1 MSLMSLPKAE
11 LHLHVEGTIEPEL
24 VFELAA
30 RNRVELPFADIEDL
44 RGRYV
49 FEDLQSF
56 LNLYYAAME
65 VLRTAEDFTDLARAY
80 LDRAHAQGVRHVEM
94 FFDPQPHLDRGLA
107 LEAVVDGLS
116 AALAEAEQAGRM
128 TGGLIMCFLR
138 DRGPDEAAA
147 VLQAA
152 RSRIG
157 SLIGVGLDS
166 AEVGYPP
173 GPFREVYAAA
183 RDLGLHTVAHAGE
196 EGPPAYVWEALDMLG
211 VERIDHGI
219 RSMEDPELVR
229 RLRRDRTPLT
239 VCPLSNVRLGAVE
252 RLALHPLPQMLAENL
267 MVTVNSD
274 DPAYFGGYVGDNY
287 RACEEELGLERH
299 ALILLAQNSVNASFA
314 SPERKADLL
323 AEIDAWTQVD
333 SRG

>member
-11 LHLHVEGTIEPEL
+11 LHLHVEGTMEPEL

-44 RGRYV
+44 RRRYV
-49 FEDLQSF
+49 FADLQSF
-56 LNLYYAAME
+56 LNLYYAAMD
-65 VLRTAEDFTDLARAY
+65 VLRTAQDFTDLARAY
-80 LDRAHAQGVRHVEM
+80 LDRAYAQGVRHVEM
-94 FFDPQPHLDRGLA
+94 FFDPQPHMDRGVTI
-107 LEAVVDGLS
+107 EAVVDGLC
-116 AALAEAEQAGRM
+116 AALDEAAQADRM
-128 TGGLIMCFLR
+128 TSGLILCFLR
-138 DRGPDEAAA
+138 DRGPVEAST

-152 RSRIG
+152 RSRTG

-173 GPFREVYAAA
+173 AAFREVYAAA

-196 EGPPAYVWEALDMLG
+196 EGPPAYVWEALDVLG

-219 RSMEDPELVR
+219 RSMEDPELIR
-229 RLRRDRTPLT
+229 RLRRDRTPCT

-252 RLALHPLPQMLAENL
+252 RMGLHPLPQMLAENL

-274 DPAYFGGYVGDNY
+274 DPAYFGGYIGDNY
-287 RACEEELGLERH
+287 RACAEELGLDRSQF
-299 ALILLAQNSVNASFA
+299 ILLAQNSVNASFA
-314 SPERKADLL
+314 SAERKSVLL
-323 AEIDAWTQVD
+323 TEIDAWT
-333 SRG
+333 RA